1 MRKILS
7 NSKVQKLIR
16 QFGVE
21 CLWYQSK
28 LSPELR
34 HGLTM
39 ADADAIHGY
48 KYDDPVQVRL
58 IRTSVSYHIIT
69 RPAGKIYEGGA
80 RFSIP
85 PVEWVEGEFKRLT
98 IYDRIFKGDII
109 VIKNKPI
116 RDFDVLTRGKKDVI
130 FAFDVK
136 SILSLVSV
144 NAEKF
149 ELRYIYGTDYKIK
162 VNGTEPTT
170 VILSDGTVQISASA
184 DMPVVSDIEV
194 EWLETEDSKAPAV
207 GADYAVEFLC
217 SPNYIVWEEL
227 AKARATEEN
236 DLPKMVMTVKRAFF
250 NKLTN
255 PIDTVDTKQDV
266 FETNDRFLDND
277 L

>member
-1 MRKILS
+1 M
-7 NSKVQKLIR
+7 
-16 QFGVE
+16 
-21 CLWYQSK
+21 WYESR

-34 HGLTM
+34 HGLTV

-48 KYDDPVQVRL
+48 KYNSPVQVRL

-85 PVEWVEGEFKRLT
+85 PVAWVDGEYERLT

-144 NAEKF
+144 NAEKQ
-149 ELRYIYGTDYKIK
+149 EIRYIYGIDYIIK
-162 VNGTEPTT
+162 MNGEEPETI
-170 VILSDGTVQISASA
+170 VLSDGTVQISASA
-184 DMPVVSDIEV
+184 DMPVVSDIEI
-194 EWLETEDSKAPAV
+194 EWLEEEDSKAPAID
-207 GADYAVEFLC
+207 AEYAVEFLC

-250 NKLTN
+250 NKQTN
-255 PIDTVDTKQDV
+255 PIDTVDTQQDV
-266 FETNDRFLDND
+266 FETNDRFLDNE